1 MTDRHRLSDE
11 EWERLLPIL
20 KNTPG
25 IYLVFPARCR
35 QFVEAVLWILR
46 TGSPWRQLSASGLK
60 WNSVFRRFSRW
71 SKHGVWQALLNTLA
85 QEADLQNIC
94 IDSSVIRAHA
104 CAAGARASCEDDEAL
119 GRSRGGFGTKVHMA
133 VDGLGLPLRFILSG
147 GQCADIRYA
156 QPLVENI
163 QTPMV
168 LADKGYDADAFLTW
182 LANNDIRAVIPPKI
196 NRKEPRDCDFVL
208 YKERHVVECTFGKL
222 KHYRRIATRYEKT
235 ACHYMEMLSFAA
247 ALLWLR

>member
-25 IYLVFPARCR
+25 IYVVFPARCR

-71 SKHGVWQALLNTLA
+71 SKHGVWQALLHTLA

-94 IDSSVIRAHA
+94 IDSSVIRPESVFPQVHTFPSSL
-104 CAAGARASCEDDEAL
+104 AAY
-119 GRSRGGFGTKVHMA
+119 
-133 VDGLGLPLRFILSG
+133 ILSKP
-147 GQCADIRYA
+147 AHY
-156 QPLVENI
+156 
-163 QTPMV
+163 
-168 LADKGYDADAFLTW
+168 LT
-182 LANNDIRAVIPPKI
+182 
-196 NRKEPRDCDFVL
+196 
-208 YKERHVVECTFGKL
+208 
-222 KHYRRIATRYEKT
+222 
-235 ACHYMEMLSFAA
+235 S
-247 ALLWLR
+247 

>member
-1 MTDRHRLSDE
+1 MDVLT
-11 EWERLLPIL
+11 LPTGLYQIRTL
-20 KNTPG
+20 T
-25 IYLVFPARCR
+25 IARPLAG
-35 QFVEAVLWILR
+35 EAW
-46 TGSPWRQLSASGLK
+46 
-60 WNSVFRRFSRW
+60 
-71 SKHGVWQALLNTLA
+71 
-85 QEADLQNIC
+85 
-94 IDSSVIRAHA
+94 
-104 CAAGARASCEDDEAL
+104 
-119 GRSRGGFGTKVHMA
+119 
-133 VDGLGLPLRFILSG
+133 
-147 GQCADIRYA
+147 
-156 QPLVENI
+156 LVEI
-163 QTPMV
+163 RPICPDCQTPIV

>member
-25 IYLVFPARCR
+25 IYVVFPARCR

-119 GRSRGGFGTKVHMA
+119 GRS
-133 VDGLGLPLRFILSG
+133 
-147 GQCADIRYA
+147 
-156 QPLVENI
+156 
-163 QTPMV
+163 
-168 LADKGYDADAFLTW
+168 
-182 LANNDIRAVIPPKI
+182 
-196 NRKEPRDCDFVL
+196 
-208 YKERHVVECTFGKL
+208 
-222 KHYRRIATRYEKT
+222 
-235 ACHYMEMLSFAA
+235 
-247 ALLWLR
+247 

>member
-25 IYLVFPARCR
+25 IYVVFPARCR

-133 VDGLGLPLRFILSG
+133 VDGLGLPLRFILSPDTDG
-147 GQCADIRYA
+147 ACRQRLRCRCVPDMVGQQRYSGSDSA
-156 QPLVENI
+156 QD
-163 QTPMV
+163 Q
-168 LADKGYDADAFLTW
+168 
-182 LANNDIRAVIPPKI
+182 PK
-196 NRKEPRDCDFVL
+196 R
-208 YKERHVVECTFGKL
+208 
-222 KHYRRIATRYEKT
+222 ATR
-235 ACHYMEMLSFAA
+235 L
-247 ALLWLR
+247 